1 MAYLVVL
8 VLDDPGKCGPILDAW
23 EAAGANGIT
32 ILEST
37 GLGRVRRAV
46 LRDDLPLMPS
56 LHDLLR
62 REESSHRTL
71 FSVVESQLQVEAL
84 VRTTQGVIGDLSQ
97 PHTGLLFVVPLLQVS
112 GLQKSETV
120 PADNQHAVEG

>member
-1 MAYLVVL
+1 MAYLVAL
-8 VLDDPGKCGPILDAW
+8 VLDDPGKCRDILDAW

-56 LHDLLR
+56 LQGLLR

-71 FSVVESQLQVEAL
+71 FSVVEGQDKVDAL
-84 VRTTQGVIGDLSQ
+84 VRTTLAIIGDLSQ
-97 PHTGLLFVVPLLQVS
+97 PHTGLLFVVSLLQVF
-112 GLQKSETV
+112 GVHKAETAPV
-120 PADNQHAVEG
+120 DSQH